1 MTLTLLTPPTGEPI
15 SLDEAKSFARIETGD
30 EDALIGALITG
41 ARLRIEAM
49 TGLALMTQ
57 TWRYAVDAP
66 TVDRVLR
73 LPIGPVQAIEAVA
86 IVDRAGGSTVVA
98 AADIEAD
105 LPSGRVRLKAG
116 PSLAGLAMGGVQ
128 VTARV
133 GYGSAAAVPEPL
145 KQAIRLL
152 VAAAYDDRGEAGA
165 GSMPPGVEALLAP
178 YRRRRL

>member
-1 MTLTLLTPPTGEPI
+1 MTLTLLTPPIGEPI
-15 SLDEAKSFARIETGD
+15 SLEEAKSFARIETGD
-30 EDALIGALITG
+30 EDALVASLVTG
-41 ARLRIEAM
+41 ARLRIETI
-49 TGLALMTQ
+49 TGLALITQ
-57 TWRYAVDAP
+57 TWRLTLDTLPA
-66 TVDRVLR
+66 DRVVR
-73 LPIGPVQAIEAVA
+73 LPIGPVQAIEAVT

-116 PSLAGLAMGGVQ
+116 PSLMGVAMGGLQ

-152 VAAAYDDRGEAGA
+152 VAAAHDDRGEPDEGA
-165 GSMPPGVEALLAP
+165 MPPSVAALVAP